1 VITVYFDFLCPYAW
15 RGIELLRALE
25 IEFEPV
31 HYSLIQG
38 NHPDNAGLPRA
49 APVWKIAEQPLGEGS
64 VNQSQSAEAFVASHA
79 AAQQGSAARDRFI
92 LELLRLHHPSDTVM
106 IAELT
111 LTAAKNAGLDI
122 GRFEAD
128 RSDLPARMAELARH
142 TARAGEAG
150 VFATPTVQLED
161 GNIAYFRFA
170 KLPESKTAKEELWA
184 LYQTVLHSEARI
196 ETIKRAKP
204 GSNA

>member
-15 RGIELLRALE
+15 RGIELLHALE

-49 APVWKIAEQPLGEGS
+49 APAWKISQQPLGEGS

-79 AAQQGSAARDRFI
+79 AAQQGSTVRQRFI

-106 IAELT
+106 TAELA
-111 LTAAKNAGLDI
+111 LTAAKNAGLDLE
-122 GRFEAD
+122 RFESD
-128 RSDLPARMAELARH
+128 RSDLPARMADLARD

-170 KLPESKTAKEELWA
+170 KLPESKAAKEQLWA
-184 LYQTVLHSEARI
+184 LYQTVLQNEARI